1 MAGLMGDLPEALGVL
16 TEHSDLLAI
25 LVRGYFPFGE
35 PFVEDLPG
43 PATALPVASGSRLT
57 GRRETALIPSAAAG
71 EHAHGNEYQQRNA
84 Q

>member
-35 PFVEDLPG
+35 PFVEE
-43 PATALPVASGSRLT
+43 T
-57 GRRETALIPSAAAG
+57 G
-71 EHAHGNEYQQRNA
+71 
-84 Q
+84 